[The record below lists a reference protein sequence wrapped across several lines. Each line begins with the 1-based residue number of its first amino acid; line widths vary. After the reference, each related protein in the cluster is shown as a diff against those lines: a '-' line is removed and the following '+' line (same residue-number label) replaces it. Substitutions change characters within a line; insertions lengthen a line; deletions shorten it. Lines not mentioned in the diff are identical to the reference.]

1 MRNTSSCNFRCLIF
15 LKPKD
20 FYSPFAE
27 WLGNPVV
34 QSRARAGLKALGFV
48 PLISHNRAI
57 GTFNLGRLRDDPFT
71 EGELHFLGQVAS
83 QIALALENT
92 CTYNEI
98 TSARAE
104 LEKALEEI

>member
-1 MRNTSSCNFRCLIF
+1 MLTQIGRIAQRQS
-15 LKPKD
+15 
-20 FYSPFAE
+20 
-27 WLGNPVV
+27 LGTPGVGNVRYV
-34 QSRARAGLKALGFV
+34 YADVARAGLKALGFV

-83 QIALALENT
+83 QIALAVENT

-98 TSARAE
+98 TRARAE